1 MTRRGRAIVGAI
13 AMLLVVPLV
22 RSGAQP
28 PSTHAAGPPGVI
40 VVQVTDTCLNPL
52 PAEVALP
59 ALGFGVRLSEDG
71 TAVLVDVPNGLYLV
85 EVRHAGHA
93 SDSRL
98 VRVAGDTARA
108 DFALTPIAAERGPA
122 GAPGGGDIAR
132 ARLHY
137 FIQRSATAM
146 SPGTFI
152 TRHQIERR
160 APRTVS
166 ALLGDVR
173 GVRIERAARGRRIV
187 RSTEASEPGCAGGM
201 LVLVDGAPI
210 APIDDTSPSASAE
223 QNSRAGQAPGRLAAD
238 GGGTR
243 SPTLRWVGPSGA
255 DLVRV
260 AHNAVRAGETTAVR
274 GAGVTDIDRVKVS
287 SVAALEIYASRGSAP
302 PEVQLPGAE
311 CGVVLIWTA
320 SA

>member
-1 MTRRGRAIVGAI
+1 
-13 AMLLVVPLV
+13 
-22 RSGAQP
+22 
-28 PSTHAAGPPGVI
+28 
-40 VVQVTDTCLNPL
+40 VTDTCLNPL

-59 ALGFGVRLSEDG
+59 VLGFGVRLSEDG
-71 TAVLVDVPNGLYLV
+71 TAVLLDVPNGLYLV

-122 GAPGGGDIAR
+122 GARGGGDIAR

-160 APRTVS
+160 ALCS
-166 ALLGDVR
+166 AT
-173 GVRIERAARGRRIV
+173 
-187 RSTEASEPGCAGGM
+187 S
-201 LVLVDGAPI
+201 GA
-210 APIDDTSPSASAE
+210 SAS
-223 QNSRAGQAPGRLAAD
+223 SVPPAD
-238 GGGTR
+238 GGSCAR
-243 SPTLRWVGPSGA
+243 PKHQRA

-320 SA
+320 GVRARFSNAFPTSSSYSLRRE